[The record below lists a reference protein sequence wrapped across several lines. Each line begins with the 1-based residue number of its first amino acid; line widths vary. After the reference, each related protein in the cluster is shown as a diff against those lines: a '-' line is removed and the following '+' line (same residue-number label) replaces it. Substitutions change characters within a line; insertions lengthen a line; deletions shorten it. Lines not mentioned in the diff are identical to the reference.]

1 MRVEFHPRAEE
12 EFIEEAAYY
21 EEQVAGLGEAFIMEI
36 ESAAN
41 LLEDHPKIGAEF
53 ESVFRHLPAR
63 RFPHSLIYTIKTRRI
78 WVLAVA
84 HQSRRPG
91 YWRERSD
98 R

>member
-12 EFIEEAAYY
+12 EFVEEAAYY
-21 EEQVAGLGEAFIMEI
+21 EEQVAGLGDSFISELD
-36 ESAAN
+36 AATI
-41 LLEDHPKIGAEF
+41 LLEDHPRIGTEF
-53 ESVFRHLPAR
+53 DSPFRHLPMR
-63 RFPHSLIYTIKTRRI
+63 RFPHSLIYTIETSRI

-84 HQSRRPG
+84 HQRRRPG